1 MAIPEFRYHRPTTIA
16 AACELGRAYGA
27 ASRFLAGGTELL
39 VDLRNKRD
47 QADHLISLR
56 DIPELRRI
64 QADAD
69 GLKIGALAT
78 LTAVAESPLIT
89 DTLPALREAVLT
101 MAGLQIRNQGTI
113 GGNFC
118 RAVPC
123 ADTPPICIAAGAS
136 LRSVGA
142 AKERILAA
150 EDFFVGPRATVLQ
163 PDEILVEVQI
173 PPRPRGF
180 GARYERFS
188 LRRGSALAVA
198 SVAAA
203 VVLAGDQIKDVRV
216 VLGSVAPVPLLV
228 AACGQELI
236 GRTPSHRLFQQAGQT
251 AAAAAQPITD
261 LRGSAEFRR
270 HLVAVLTTRALTIA
284 TARARGVDA

>member
-1 MAIPEFRYHRPTTIA
+1 MAIPEFQYHRPKTLA
-16 AACELGRAYGA
+16 AACELGRAYGS

-64 QADAD
+64 HVDAA

-78 LTAVAESPLIT
+78 LTEVAESSLVA
-89 DTLPALREAVLT
+89 DSVPALREAILT
-101 MAGLQIRNQGTI
+101 MAGLQVRNQGTI

-123 ADTPPICIAAGAS
+123 ADTPPICIAAEAE
-136 LRSVGA
+136 LRIMGTL
-142 AKERILAA
+142 KERTLAA
-150 EDFFVGPRATVLQ
+150 ADFFVGPRATVLQ
-163 PDEILVEVQI
+163 PDEILVEIHI
-173 PPRPRGF
+173 PSLPRGF

-203 VVLAGDQIKDVRV
+203 VVLSGDQIQDVRV
-216 VLGSVAPVPLLV
+216 VLGSVAPVPLMV

-236 GRTPSHRLFQQAGQT
+236 GRSPGRQLFEHAGQT

-261 LRGSAEFRR
+261 LRGSAQFRR
-270 HLVAVLTTRALTIA
+270 HLVAVLTARALTIA